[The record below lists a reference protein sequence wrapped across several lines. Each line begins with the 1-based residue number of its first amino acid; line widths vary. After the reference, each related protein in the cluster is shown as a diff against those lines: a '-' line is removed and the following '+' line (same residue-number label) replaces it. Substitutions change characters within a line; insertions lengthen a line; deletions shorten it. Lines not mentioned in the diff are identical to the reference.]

1 MPKILLIITGGIAGY
16 KSLYLIRLLKD
27 SGYDV
32 QPVMTKSAIEFITP
46 LSVSTLSGNS
56 VRTDLFDLDE
66 ESDIGHIK
74 ISRDVDMICV
84 APCTANF
91 MAKVAHGI
99 ADDLASTIVLG
110 SDKPLLLV
118 PAMNPVMWE
127 NLATQDNI
135 TLLKKRNIHI
145 MNPATGDTACGEI
158 GVGRM
163 IEPEQIVR
171 GVQKIVS
178 SNTTTTQG
186 GDLKGKSFL
195 VTVGGTIE
203 SIDPVRIMTNRSSG
217 KQGFAIVE
225 SLISRGA
232 KVFAIIAGVS
242 VPCPSG
248 AIVKKVESADEM
260 LAVTLEVLEQKIDGA
275 IFCAAV
281 ADYKVINQ
289 ASQKMKKETHDFA
302 LDFEENIDILHTVCQ
317 HKNRPEIVIGFSAET
332 ENVISNATKKRLR
345 KGCDM
350 IIANIVSKDS
360 FGTNT
365 SQAYIID
372 DSNTTELGT
381 IPKTKVA
388 LHITDYIK
396 RIVC

>member
-32 QPVMTKSAIEFITP
+32 QPVMTKSAMEFITP
-46 LSVSTLSGNS
+46 LSVSTLSGNP

-91 MAKVAHGI
+91 VAKVAHGI

-110 SDKPLLLV
+110 SDKPLLLA
-118 PAMNPVMWE
+118 PAMNPVMWS
-127 NLATQDNI
+127 NPATQDNI
-135 TLLKKRNIHI
+135 TLLKKRSIHI

-203 SIDPVRIMTNRSSG
+203 SIDPVRVITNRSSG
-217 KQGFAIVE
+217 KQGFAIVG
-225 SLISRGA
+225 SLVSRGA

-242 VPCPSG
+242 VPCPSVV
-248 AIVKKVESADEM
+248 IIKKVESADEM
-260 LAVTLEVLEQKIDGA
+260 LSATLEVLKQKIDGA
-275 IFCAAV
+275 VFCAAV
-281 ADYKVINQ
+281 ADYKVTNQ
-289 ASQKMKKETHDFA
+289 ASQKMKKDTHDFA
-302 LDFEENIDILHTVCQ
+302 LDFEENTDILHTVCL

-332 ENVISNATKKRLR
+332 ENVIFNASKKRLR

-350 IIANIVSKDS
+350 IVANIVSKNS

-372 DSNTTELGT
+372 DENTTELGT

-396 RIVC
+396 KIVC

>member
-91 MAKVAHGI
+91 MAKIAHGI

-135 TLLKKRNIHI
+135 TLLKKRKIHI

-163 IEPEQIVR
+163 IQPEQIVR
-171 GVQKIVS
+171 GVQKIIS
-178 SNTTTTQG
+178 SNATTTQG

-203 SIDPVRIMTNRSSG
+203 SIDPVRIITKPFLGQTRLCNCG
-217 KQGFAIVE
+217 E
-225 SLISRGA
+225 
-232 KVFAIIAGVS
+232 
-242 VPCPSG
+242 PC
-248 AIVKKVESADEM
+248 
-260 LAVTLEVLEQKIDGA
+260 
-275 IFCAAV
+275 
-281 ADYKVINQ
+281 
-289 ASQKMKKETHDFA
+289 
-302 LDFEENIDILHTVCQ
+302 
-317 HKNRPEIVIGFSAET
+317 
-332 ENVISNATKKRLR
+332 
-345 KGCDM
+345 
-350 IIANIVSKDS
+350 
-360 FGTNT
+360 
-365 SQAYIID
+365 
-372 DSNTTELGT
+372 
-381 IPKTKVA
+381 
-388 LHITDYIK
+388 IK
-396 RIVC
+396 RGESICHYCGRISTYSVRGNC